1 MKKIKYSS
9 SKNLLKLTLDALE
22 DDKAIDIVSINLEG
36 RSSIADY
43 MVVASGN
50 SAKQVTSMA
59 DNLVKKYKEIGLR
72 TPSPEG
78 MSNGDWVLIDAKD
91 ILIHLFRPEVRDFYS
106 LEKMWAKNQKDN
118 VLDQVEAKK

>member
-22 DDKAIDIVSINLEG
+22 DDKAIDIMSINLEG

-43 MVVASGN
+43 MIVASGS

>member
-22 DDKAIDIVSINLEG
+22 DDKAIDIISINLEG

-43 MVVASGN
+43 MIVASGN

-106 LEKMWAKNQKDN
+106 LEKMWAKNQKEN
-118 VLDQVEAKK
+118 ILDQVEAKK

>member
-22 DDKAIDIVSINLEG
+22 DDKAIDIMSINLEG

-43 MVVASGN
+43 MIVASGN

-106 LEKMWAKNQKDN
+106 LEKMWSKNQKDN
-118 VLDQVEAKK
+118 ILDQVEAKK

>member
-9 SKNLLKLTLDALE
+9 SNNLLKLTLDALE
-22 DDKAIDIVSINLEG
+22 DDKAIDIISINLEG

-43 MVVASGN
+43 MIVASGN

-106 LEKMWAKNQKDN
+106 LEKMWAKNQKEN

>member
-22 DDKAIDIVSINLEG
+22 DDKAIDIMSINLEG

-43 MVVASGN
+43 MIVASGN

-106 LEKMWAKNQKDN
+106 LEKMWAKNQNVN

>member
-22 DDKAIDIVSINLEG
+22 DDKAIDIISINLEG

-59 DNLVKKYKEIGLR
+59 DNLVKKYKEIGLT

-106 LEKMWAKNQKDN
+106 LEKMWAKNQKEN

>member
-22 DDKAIDIVSINLEG
+22 DDKAIDIISINLEG

>member
-22 DDKAIDIVSINLEG
+22 DDKAIDIISINLEG

-43 MVVASGN
+43 MIVASGN

-59 DNLVKKYKEIGLR
+59 DNLVKKYKEIGLT

-106 LEKMWAKNQKDN
+106 LEKMWAKNQKEN

>member
-22 DDKAIDIVSINLEG
+22 DDKAIDIISINLEG

-106 LEKMWAKNQKDN
+106 LEKMWAKNQKEN

>member
-22 DDKAIDIVSINLEG
+22 DDKAIDIISINLEG

-106 LEKMWAKNQKDN
+106 LEKMWSKNQKVN

>member
-22 DDKAIDIVSINLEG
+22 DDKAIDIMSINLEG

-43 MVVASGN
+43 MIVASGN

-59 DNLVKKYKEIGLR
+59 DNLVKKYKEIGLL

-118 VLDQVEAKK
+118 ILDQVEAKK

>member
-43 MVVASGN
+43 MIVASGN

>member
-22 DDKAIDIVSINLEG
+22 DDKAIDIMSINLEG

-43 MVVASGN
+43 MIVASGS

-118 VLDQVEAKK
+118 ILDQVEAKK

>member
-43 MVVASGN
+43 MIVASGN

-106 LEKMWAKNQKDN
+106 LEKMWAKNQKEN
-118 VLDQVEAKK
+118 ILDQVEAKK

>member
-22 DDKAIDIVSINLEG
+22 DDKAIDIVSINLER

-43 MVVASGN
+43 MIVASGN

-106 LEKMWAKNQKDN
+106 LEKMWAKNQKEN
-118 VLDQVEAKK
+118 ILDQVEAKK

>member
-22 DDKAIDIVSINLEG
+22 DDKAIDIISINLEG

-43 MVVASGN
+43 MIVASGN

-106 LEKMWAKNQKDN
+106 LEKMWAKNQKEN

>member
-22 DDKAIDIVSINLEG
+22 DDKAIDIMSINLEG

-43 MVVASGN
+43 MIVASGS
-50 SAKQVTSMA
+50 SARQVTSMA

>member
-22 DDKAIDIVSINLEG
+22 DDKAIDIMSINLEG

-43 MVVASGN
+43 MIVASGN

>member
-22 DDKAIDIVSINLEG
+22 DDKAIDIMSINLEG

-43 MVVASGN
+43 MIVASGN

-91 ILIHLFRPEVRDFYS
+91 ILIHLFRPVVRDFYS

>member
-43 MVVASGN
+43 MIVASGN

-106 LEKMWAKNQKDN
+106 LEKMWAKNQKEN

>member
-22 DDKAIDIVSINLEG
+22 DDKAIDIISINLEG

-106 LEKMWAKNQKDN
+106 LEKMWAKNQKEN
-118 VLDQVEAKK
+118 ILDQVEAKK

>member
-22 DDKAIDIVSINLEG
+22 DDKAIDIMSINLEG

-43 MVVASGN
+43 MIVASGS
-50 SAKQVTSMA
+50 SAKQITSMA

-118 VLDQVEAKK
+118 VLYQVEAKK

>member
-22 DDKAIDIVSINLEG
+22 DDKAIDIMSINLEG

-43 MVVASGN
+43 MIVASGN

-118 VLDQVEAKK
+118 ILDQVEAKK

>member
-22 DDKAIDIVSINLEG
+22 DDKAIDIISINLEG

-43 MVVASGN
+43 MIVASGN

-106 LEKMWAKNQKDN
+106 LEKMWAKNQKEN
-118 VLDQVEAKK
+118 VLDQLEAKK

>member
-22 DDKAIDIVSINLEG
+22 DDKAIDIMIINLEG

-43 MVVASGN
+43 MIVASGS

-118 VLDQVEAKK
+118 ILDQVEAKK

>member
-91 ILIHLFRPEVRDFYS
+91 VIIHLFRPEVRDFYS
-106 LEKMWAKNQKDN
+106 LEKMWAKNQKEN